1 MCRRDIGMTM
11 RYLNEAMTA
20 KRPMKF
26 WLGLAQMYGEAAKI
40 EKDCGSM
47 QTAWTVIVDYMVA

>member
-1 MCRRDIGMTM
+1 MTM